1 MLRSLALAA
10 AIALGA
16 VGVPHSARAQWIL
29 DLESGATF
37 AGYNDVRIPGKGGT
51 DISFTDDLSTDP
63 GAFLRLRCTYRMRD
77 RHNLSLLLAPLRLKA
92 QGTLGSPLLFE
103 GTEFPTGTALS
114 GRYRFDSYRL
124 TYRWDFRRRENLR
137 LGFGFTAKIRDA
149 SVEVAGGGRK
159 SIKKNTGF
167 VPILNFALC
176 WKARPPLSVILEGD
190 ALAAPQGR
198 AEDVLAGVTYD
209 LHPRLALKV
218 GYRLLEGGADN
229 DEVYNFTLVNY
240 AALGLIAR
248 L

>member
-1 MLRSLALAA
+1 MPRCLAVAA
-10 AIALGA
+10 AIILGVVCAPHFAL
-16 VGVPHSARAQWIL
+16 AQWFL

-63 GAFLRLRCTYRMRD
+63 AAFIRLRCTYRMHD

-92 QGTLGSPLLFE
+92 KGTLGSPLLFE
-103 GTEFPTGTALS
+103 GTEFAPGTALT

-137 LGFGFTAKIRDA
+137 LGFGVTAKIRDA
-149 SVEVAGGGRK
+149 SVEVSGGGRK

-176 WKARPPLSVILEGD
+176 WRARPPLSLILEGD

-209 LHPRLALKV
+209 LYPRLALKA

-240 AALGLIAR
+240 AALGFIVR

>member
-1 MLRSLALAA
+1 MSRSLAMAA
-10 AIALGA
+10 AIVLGA
-16 VGVPHSARAQWIL
+16 VCVPHSARAQLFL

-63 GAFLRLRCTYRMRD
+63 GAFLRLRCTYRMHD

-103 GTEFPTGTALS
+103 GTEFPTGTALT

-124 TYRWDFRRRENLR
+124 TYRWDFHRRENLR

-149 SVEVAGGGRK
+149 SIEVAGGGRN

-209 LHPRLALKV
+209 LHPRLALKA

-240 AALGLIAR
+240 AAFGLIAR
-248 L
+248 F